1 MYYPSIFCSGYLIT
15 MTALLQEEIKAWLYK
30 LKIFNENP
38 LFCLKINN
46 NLGMFMFFNLQILW
60 CSDFTFLPHNHWK
73 LLLKILF
80 LDWESCM
87 DVYFFV
93 FGIFFPLLNA
103 HRIWYIL
110 SSSECS
116 SYLVY
121 FFLFWML
128 IEFGIFFPLLNA
140 HRIWYLV
147 HFFPLPNAQSFH
159 WKTGY
164 KIVLAM
170 DFLTQCEIYND

>member
-1 MYYPSIFCSGYLIT
+1 MYYPSIFYSGYLIT
-15 MTALLQEEIKAWLYK
+15 MAALLQEEIKAWLYK

-46 NLGMFMFFNLQILW
+46 NMFFNLQILW

-80 LDWESCM
+80 LDWESCI
-87 DVYFFV
+87 YIY
-93 FGIFFPLLNA
+93 GCLLF
-103 HRIWYIL
+103 RIWYIF

-116 SYLVY
+116 SNLV
-121 FFLFWML
+121 
-128 IEFGIFFPLLNA
+128 FGT
-140 HRIWYLV
+140 
-147 HFFPLPNAQSFH
+147 FFPLPNAQSFH
-159 WKTGY
+159 WKTGC

-170 DFLTQCEIYND
+170 DFLTQWDIYND

>member
-1 MYYPSIFCSGYLIT
+1 MYYPSIFYSGYLIT
-15 MTALLQEEIKAWLYK
+15 MTALLQEKIKAWLYK

-46 NLGMFMFFNLQILW
+46 NMFFNLQILW

-80 LDWESCM
+80 LDWESCIYIYM
-87 DVYFFV
+87 GVYFF
-93 FGIFFPLLNA
+93 
-103 HRIWYIL
+103 
-110 SSSECS
+110 
-116 SYLVY
+116 
-121 FFLFWML
+121 
-128 IEFGIFFPLLNA
+128 EFGIFFPLLNA

-170 DFLTQCEIYND
+170 DFLTQWEIYNKKYLWLDFFGPLNIFILYWY